1 MMHSCQLQL
10 LGDRKIMMQAG
21 LAKNSDLISKITNTK
36 RAKSIAQ
43 VEKYLSSKQ
52 EALSSISFMA
62 K

>member
-43 VEKYLSSKQ
+43 VEKYLFSKQ